1 MTDDGFVCK
10 TCSLRCQ
17 MRLSNMEILQATELQ
32 IARSFMFDNRVAWFT
47 IGERASEANFGIA
60 SQDGGN
66 YEFTSN
72 GRETMWLSVIKTQWH
87 VQILWSIAQ
96 KRLRTKSSFVHS
108 FCFLDKIHV
117 IYCIYLNRNCRRT
130 HMGVGGMG
138 MVDVGRASVFI
149 LLFCH
154 NNLSLVRH
162 RE

>member
-1 MTDDGFVCK
+1 MQSSGTSLEVLKYAEVERRRGSGGVSSMKKIAIKLFNPHLGLFVP
-10 TCSLRCQ
+10 L
-17 MRLSNMEILQATELQ
+17 LS
-32 IARSFMFDNRVAWFT
+32 SH
-47 IGERASEANFGIA
+47 SPNFGIA

-149 LLFCH
+149 LLLCH